1 MATYN
6 GLWLSEVDGHLYRDN
21 NFDRPVRRDMAYWT
35 DRIRTVGDLKAVIR
49 ASDKAFG
56 GRKLVLWTD
65 DSDCLCHRCARAEF
79 RNIAEAV
86 RDKDNNGW
94 RAVAASTD
102 QEVSEEDYAFCAN
115 CNATI

>member
-1 MATYN
+1 MN
-6 GLWLSEVDGHLYRDN
+6 NELWISQVDGHLYRSN
-21 NFDRPVRRDMAYWT
+21 NFDQPVRRDVAYWT
-35 DRIRTVGDLKAVIR
+35 DRIRTVADLKAVIR

-56 GRKLVLWTD
+56 GRSLVLWTS
-65 DSDCLCHRCARAEF
+65 DSECLCGTCARSEF
-79 RNIAEAV
+79 RLIAEAV

-102 QEVSEEDYAFCAN
+102 EEASDDSYCFCAN